1 MLQTSSVKLDKSYKE
16 FEKEV
21 NKSRKDYEKAVEESH
36 NEFKQ
41 TAPFNVDLVSNPN
54 EAKKLI
60 NEFRNRVAGLKE
72 REENMQFGIKLFKMQ
87 VYALDDISDMERD
100 LELLEEIWDLKSKW
114 DIQWETW
121 KTTRFYDLKV
131 ELMTEIGNGFI
142 ERLKELE
149 KSMKQ
154 WGV

>member
-54 EAKKLI
+54 EAK
-60 NEFRNRVAGLKE
+60 N
-72 REENMQFGIKLFKMQ
+72 
-87 VYALDDISDMERD
+87 
-100 LELLEEIWDLKSKW
+100 
-114 DIQWETW
+114 
-121 KTTRFYDLKV
+121 
-131 ELMTEIGNGFI
+131 
-142 ERLKELE
+142 
-149 KSMKQ
+149 
-154 WGV
+154 